1 MGKITKTNNDTATRL
16 QGILLEAANVRRDDD
31 EPWVWRP
38 VGLPVKL
45 RSDGMRPALQLE
57 LPGAILSG
65 APAKATFW
73 SNGSALGVSI
83 STSTNS
89 QATTSGGVSA
99 DAEVVGTA
107 QLSCEVSR
115 LALLSAEPIFGE
127 VVEPGV
133 VRLML
138 RYQRAV
144 YLTYDASGTMTYH
157 GEMPAVAHCALHV
170 ADETSL
176 SVTIPTITLSGESVG
191 LRSGRLSAA
200 DTAIVTK
207 AVLAAYAQLQ
217 TMAAERGYLLQPV
230 LGRCR
235 VIDGAGDT
243 VALSPIVELA
253 AGFQCCSDLTMTTSD
268 NMLTLSGGVLAAKG
282 YHVALMAP
290 ESLASPWRKMLKS
303 VAVELTPQIDPVDTS
318 GQCTASASNNGSV
331 TTVTVRLP
339 GVGETDAIGLLKQ
352 QAQVVDT
359 LTNCSGNFYE
369 HARYAHP
376 YADSFCDQTVAP
388 SLHATKVA
396 DSGLEAERDATD
408 YGAACGCSGAVVL
421 ANPHRAGFNGYSLR
435 DLAVASNRSAV
446 KWEGAVVV
454 KLRNGELAVNYCN
467 GRSGCPT
474 QLSPLLIY
482 PDVEASEMTV
492 VITTGGVTHSE
503 TFVLTPLPALGIA
516 YYLAADNGKIT
527 PANTVSGVS
536 LPDSTVAERYDVG
549 VVSVCEPHRYRT
561 PIDTQQCANGEIYT
575 ILEAPRG
582 TGNWDYARE
591 KLILYG
597 LSGIIAL
604 TLNASKEI
612 RSATLLDNREI
623 RSAQSVQVTGGSKG
637 VTHMAIAGG
646 DLVEVERNSVTTL
659 RHNCPAL
666 TACRCALRN
675 EIWLIF
681 PTTLCR
687 LTADDELIAVEFDAA
702 TADADGAN
710 ATTTTTIDATTTAI
724 SGLAAPV
731 TLTTFGGRLLIAC
744 ADALYDA
751 GMERTTD
758 TVAWRVRERFER
770 PAVNARKSSGS
781 VAKNGA
787 GSLAQTDKG
796 SSRWCGLPTVTVE
809 FGVLASD
816 ASGSVTLG
824 GDNGS
829 RVAEPLLTVELL
841 GQVNS
846 PVRVPFVAPLRR
858 FLESSVT
865 LTTPLDAEWRGVSV
879 INY

>member
-1 MGKITKTNNDTATRL
+1 
-16 QGILLEAANVRRDDD
+16 
-31 EPWVWRP
+31 
-38 VGLPVKL
+38 
-45 RSDGMRPALQLE
+45 
-57 LPGAILSG
+57 
-65 APAKATFW
+65 
-73 SNGSALGVSI
+73 
-83 STSTNS
+83 
-89 QATTSGGVSA
+89 
-99 DAEVVGTA
+99 
-107 QLSCEVSR
+107 
-115 LALLSAEPIFGE
+115 
-127 VVEPGV
+127 
-133 VRLML
+133 
-138 RYQRAV
+138 
-144 YLTYDASGTMTYH
+144 
-157 GEMPAVAHCALHV
+157 
-170 ADETSL
+170 
-176 SVTIPTITLSGESVG
+176 
-191 LRSGRLSAA
+191 
-200 DTAIVTK
+200 
-207 AVLAAYAQLQ
+207 
-217 TMAAERGYLLQPV
+217 
-230 LGRCR
+230 
-235 VIDGAGDT
+235 
-243 VALSPIVELA
+243 
-253 AGFQCCSDLTMTTSD
+253 
-268 NMLTLSGGVLAAKG
+268 
-282 YHVALMAP
+282 
-290 ESLASPWRKMLKS
+290 
-303 VAVELTPQIDPVDTS
+303 
-318 GQCTASASNNGSV
+318 
-331 TTVTVRLP
+331 
-339 GVGETDAIGLLKQ
+339 
-352 QAQVVDT
+352 
-359 LTNCSGNFYE
+359 
-369 HARYAHP
+369 
-376 YADSFCDQTVAP
+376 
-388 SLHATKVA
+388 
-396 DSGLEAERDATD
+396 
-408 YGAACGCSGAVVL
+408 
-421 ANPHRAGFNGYSLR
+421 
-435 DLAVASNRSAV
+435 
-446 KWEGAVVV
+446 
-454 KLRNGELAVNYCN
+454 
-467 GRSGCPT
+467 
-474 QLSPLLIY
+474 
-482 PDVEASEMTV
+482 
-492 VITTGGVTHSE
+492 
-503 TFVLTPLPALGIA
+503 
-516 YYLAADNGKIT
+516 
-527 PANTVSGVS
+527 
-536 LPDSTVAERYDVG
+536 VAERYDVG

-710 ATTTTTIDATTTAI
+710 ATTTTIDATTTAI